1 MNHPSKIVAFQG
13 AHGAYSEQACREKL
27 PGYESRPY
35 KTFEDVFI
43 AVEQGDAELGMLPV
57 ENSMAGVVSDS
68 YDLLAVHNLHIIGE
82 HYQRVRHCLMAHRGA
97 SIDQVKT
104 VYSHPQALAQC
115 HTFLKKQGWTRMAV
129 YDTAGAAASL
139 QEEKREG
146 EAAIASALAAELYD
160 LDILAEEIQDSAN
173 NTTRFLVIAK
183 DGIIPMPE
191 VGCKTSLLFEV
202 RHIPAA
208 LYKCLGGFATNGI
221 NLTRLESRPVA
232 GRDWSYHF
240 YLDFQGRLDQPNAQ
254 QALEELEFY
263 THSMK
268 VLGCYPESLRPQ
280 GQTQA

>member
-1 MNHPSKIVAFQG
+1 MSHANRVVAFQG

-27 PGYESRPY
+27 PGYQSRPY
-35 KTFEDVFI
+35 KTFEDIFI

-82 HYQRVRHCLMAHRGA
+82 YYLPVRHCLMAHQGVNVER
-97 SIDQVKT
+97 IHT

-115 HTFLKKQGWTRMAV
+115 HSFIKRHGWNRVAV
-129 YDTAGAAASL
+129 YDTAGAAAAL
-139 QEEKREG
+139 KEEHREG
-146 EAAIASALAAELYD
+146 EAAIASALAAELYGLD
-160 LDILAEEIQDSAN
+160 LLAEQIQDSAN
-173 NTTRFLVIAK
+173 NTTRFLIIAK
-183 DGIIPMPE
+183 DGIIPMPN
-191 VGCKTSLLFEV
+191 VGCKISLLFEV

-240 YLDFQGRLDQPNAQ
+240 YLDFQGRMDQVNVQ
-254 QALEELEFY
+254 QALEELKFY
-263 THSMK
+263 THNMK
-268 VLGCYPESLRPQ
+268 VLGCYPESLRPESQ
-280 GQTQA
+280 GAL